1 MTQLL
6 FRILLSV
13 LGVLVTLNVTA
24 APATFVSGTV
34 TDSLSRNPIPFVSV
48 VLLDNG
54 TGGLTDDYGRFSL
67 RTAKPVSEIKV
78 SAMGYETKILKL
90 TQGEPNYLKVRLRPI
105 GKELGE
111 VVVRSKKKKYS
122 KKNNPAVIFMEKI
135 RNADT
140 LTDPMRHPNYSYDK
154 YERITFGLNKFS
166 PVDEKNLI
174 LKKFGVLR
182 DYKS

>member
-78 SAMGYETKILKL
+78 SAMGY
-90 TQGEPNYLKVRLRPI
+90 
-105 GKELGE
+105 
-111 VVVRSKKKKYS
+111 
-122 KKNNPAVIFMEKI
+122 
-135 RNADT
+135 
-140 LTDPMRHPNYSYDK
+140 
-154 YERITFGLNKFS
+154 
-166 PVDEKNLI
+166 
-174 LKKFGVLR
+174 
-182 DYKS
+182 